1 MKEINS
7 TNWLQPQNNRKSFQ
21 NIRSIFPVISLKK
34 GNDKPSKIIKNLRP
48 IKSIEFEDLDGKKSI
63 SDMLKSTYT
72 DAFLVLKGDELIF
85 EEYFNEMNS
94 SSLHLMNSIS
104 KSFVG
109 MLAGIFIENG
119 KIDPNKE
126 IPFYI
131 PEFKGTAFSN
141 TTLQHALDMT
151 AAVTFG
157 EDYNDNNADFWHESA
172 VVGWRP
178 DLREKNSS
186 ENLFDFAL
194 SLKDKDQKDG
204 EKYHYRTV
212 LTNIIVMVIERA
224 TDEKFS
230 KLLEKYLWQKLGSEQ
245 EALIVKDE
253 AGFPYMGAGMNACA
267 RDLARFGLMLLHDGF
282 YNNEQIIPASW
293 IESTKEGSAHL
304 RKIFSESDY
313 GLMFPEGHYKNQL
326 WIANPNTMI
335 CLGIY
340 GQTIYVNQLANIVI
354 VKFSSHPQP
363 ADNNLYTS
371 ILLGMEAIVNEL

>member
-1 MKEINS
+1 MC
-7 TNWLQPQNNRKSFQ
+7 
-21 NIRSIFPVISLKK
+21 IR
-34 GNDKPSKIIKNLRP
+34 D
-48 IKSIEFEDLDGKKSI
+48 
-63 SDMLKSTYT
+63 
-72 DAFLVLKGDELIF
+72 
-85 EEYFNEMNS
+85 
-94 SSLHLMNSIS
+94 
-104 KSFVG
+104 
-109 MLAGIFIENG
+109 
-119 KIDPNKE
+119 
-126 IPFYI
+126 
-131 PEFKGTAFSN
+131 SN

-157 EDYNDNNADFWHESA
+157 EDYNDKNADFWHESS

-178 DLREKNSS
+178 DLKKRNSS

-212 LTNIIVMVIERA
+212 LTNIIVMVIEKA

-253 AGFPYMGAGMNACA
+253 TGFPYMGAGMNACA

-293 IESTKEGSAHL
+293 IESTKEGSVHL
-304 RKIFSESDY
+304 KKIFAESEY
-313 GLMFPEGHYKNQL
+313 GLMFPEGHYKNQI
-326 WIANPNTMI
+326 WIANPKTML

-340 GQTIYVNQLANIVI
+340 GQTIYVNQQANIVI

-363 ADNNLYTS
+363 ADNRLYTS
-371 ILLGMEAIVNEL
+371 IFLGMEAIVNEL